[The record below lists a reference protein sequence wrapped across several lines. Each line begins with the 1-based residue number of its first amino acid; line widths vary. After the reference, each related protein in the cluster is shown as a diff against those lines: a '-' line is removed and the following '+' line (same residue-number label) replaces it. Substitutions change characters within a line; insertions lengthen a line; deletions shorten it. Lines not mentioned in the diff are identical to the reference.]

1 MIKYRKIK
9 MKITAPTIRTT
20 HAPTIPP
27 RVAGR
32 VFDDFWDKPFGT
44 VSITKQITLY
54 NLFHHLHIKR

>member
-32 VFDDFWDKPFGT
+32 VFDDF
-44 VSITKQITLY
+44 
-54 NLFHHLHIKR
+54 